1 MKKLLAIVLAL
12 ALCLS
17 FSVMAFAAD
26 ETKTEEKNPSRS
38 DSAGDSSMAEEPDY
52 YAGGAPAST
61 AVDDEDMA
69 QAEAAMD
76 AAEELGYTPV
86 EVKVVDAEGGAA
98 EVEVEL
104 TANQVVLLIGKDGKL
119 IKMLTAE
126 DVAAMGGKIIVNE
139 SCTIVIADK

>member
-17 FSVMAFAAD
+17 FSAMAFAD
-26 ETKTEEKNPSRS
+26 PSPS
-38 DSAGDSSMAEEPDY
+38 GSAGDSSMAEEPDY

-76 AAEELGYTPV
+76 AAEELGFTPV
-86 EVKVVDAEGGAA
+86 EVKVVEVEDGSDEA